1 MIQVQTE
8 HRSSV
13 TKIYKCQ
20 TLVWK
25 DCKKKKNKQKTH
37 LLKIAMITEYT
48 KTFQIQT
55 ITKTDNVLHVP
66 NYNFI
71 AS

>member
-1 MIQVQTE
+1 MKGLQ
-8 HRSSV
+8 
-13 TKIYKCQ
+13 
-20 TLVWK
+20 
-25 DCKKKKNKQKTH
+25 KKKNKQKTH
-37 LLKIAMITEYT
+37 LLKIAMIMEYT

-55 ITKTDNVLHVP
+55 INKTDNVLHVP